1 MTLKDKERMQAL
13 LAINAVL
20 QFVAKDKGVDFLSD
34 EECIEVL
41 LKLSKQRQASINA
54 YAEVWLLLLR
64 RCTWAC
70 LVVFPHAQ

>member
-13 LAINAVL
+13 RAINTVL

-41 LKLSKQRQASINA
+41 HKLSKQRQASINA
-54 YAEVWLLLLR
+54 YAEV
-64 RCTWAC
+64 
-70 LVVFPHAQ
+70 